1 MKEER
6 KWVESGMVGLRIEI
20 KGSCRCDESEQREMR
35 VFFYRGELPKKSK
48 HRVECR
54 DIGVES
60 HWLKE
65 VRFSASRGLL
75 SRG

>member
-1 MKEER
+1 MKKECKWIER
-6 KWVESGMVGLRIEI
+6 ELVGLRIEI

-35 VFFYRGELPKKSK
+35 VFFLSRRVFKE
-48 HRVECR
+48 VECR
-54 DIGVES
+54 DIRVES